1 MSNCSELV
9 LEIYN
14 LTLMGKKNTKKI
26 MNLIVK
32 KNNKIKGLVEE
43 IYKEYEAFNK
53 ECKKLMKQFKIK
65 SETNTT
71 LASIMANTAMMS
83 EVSNDNSDSKV
94 ADIMLRGL
102 QMGEI
107 EIQKHLSDYK
117 GKVDKSIADFT
128 NKILKFHRSYKKEL
142 TKYL

>member
-1 MSNCSELV
+1 MGNCSELV

-14 LTLMGKKNTKKI
+14 LTLMGKRNTKKI
-26 MNLIVK
+26 MDLIVK
-32 KNNKIKGLVEE
+32 KSNKIKGLIED
-43 IYKEYEAFNK
+43 IYKEYDLYNK
-53 ECKKLMKQFKIK
+53 ECKKIMKEFKIK
-65 SETNTT
+65 SERNTT
-71 LASIMANTAMMS
+71 FATLMANTAMIS

-107 EIQKHLSDYK
+107 EIQKHISNYK
-117 GKVDKSIADFT
+117 GKVDRRISDLT
-128 NKILKFHRSYKKEL
+128 NKVLKFHRNYKNEL